1 MQAVV
6 DMCRQNVTCEKKGG
20 PFFLPQTP
28 VSQGLAALE
37 KVCCIIL
44 VFNQTIIYY
53 SQKN

>member
-28 VSQGLAALE
+28 VSQGLAALR
-37 KVCCIIL
+37 KGSLSYISFQSDYNIL
-44 VFNQTIIYY
+44 
-53 SQKN
+53 